1 MNKLTEEELK
11 IINLIRQ
18 DALEI
23 ASALGEL
30 LFQKIAIELKIDE
43 EKSKIKALKQKE
55 NTIFDEIKSKYGNV
69 MINIE
74 SGEIS

>member
-30 LFQKIAIELKIDE
+30 QFQKIAIELKIDE